1 MEHHVTPFTVF
12 LNKVFGKHVA
22 ALLGAAGLHPHDPAH
37 PISEPVAMSIVVILL
52 CMAGVLWLKR
62 RLSVDRPGA
71 VQQIAEMLLTNPL
84 GFGIRDLLDENVPH
98 HKGRQFIPVVGTVSI
113 FILISNLLGVI
124 PLFSSPTIDP
134 SVPLAAAIV
143 TFAYFNW
150 QGIATL
156 GVLGYLKSL
165 AGPVWW
171 LAWLILPVELISVSA
186 RILSLTVRLWAN
198 MFSSELIYIIF
209 LGLLVGPVK
218 HLADKNMLLGVL
230 VGIFPLLIPVV
241 FIFLH
246 IFVAVV
252 QAFVFTILPSIYLGL
267 ATAEEH

>member
-1 MEHHVTPFTVF
+1 MEHHITPFTVF
-12 LNKVFGKHVA
+12 LNKILGKYVV
-22 ALLGAAGLHPHDPAH
+22 ALLGAIGLHPHDPAH
-37 PISEPVAMSIVVILL
+37 PIPEPVAMSVVVVLI
-52 CMAGVLWLKR
+52 CMAGVFWLKR

-71 VQQIAEMLLTNPL
+71 IQQMAEMLLTNPL

-98 HKGRQFIPVVGTVSI
+98 HQGRKFISMVGTVSI
-113 FILISNLLGVI
+113 FILIANLLGVI

-150 QGIATL
+150 QGLAAL
-156 GVLGYLKSL
+156 GLAGYLKSL

-186 RILSLTVRLWAN
+186 RVLSLTVRLWAN

-209 LGLLVGPVK
+209 LGLLVGPVN
-218 HLADKNMLLGVL
+218 HLAAKNVFLGVS

-252 QAFVFTILPSIYLGL
+252 QAFVFTILPSIYLGM